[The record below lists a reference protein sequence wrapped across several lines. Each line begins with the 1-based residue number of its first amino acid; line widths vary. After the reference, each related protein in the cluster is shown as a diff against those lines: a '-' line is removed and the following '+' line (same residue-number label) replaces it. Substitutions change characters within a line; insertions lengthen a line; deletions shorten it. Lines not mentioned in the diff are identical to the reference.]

1 MANFQILANDRF
13 LFFSFECE
21 ATVCKTDREQSEKNV
36 FKERLK
42 IPKRYLAAIVFE
54 NFLKD

>member
-1 MANFQILANDRF
+1 MICIQILGNIYPHYTDIDP
-13 LFFSFECE
+13 
-21 ATVCKTDREQSEKNV
+21 TVCKTDREQSEKNV
-36 FKERLK
+36 FKERLQ